1 MPAQAKK
8 SWLSDARRRRARRR
22 EEQPFW
28 QRTFSSRRR
37 SCTSPARSS
46 SSRPRSSRKS
56 PWRKPAPRRK
66 RSRGSTPGR
75 PWTTCAA
82 RPSSSARNGR
92 TRKSALLAQAQA
104 EAEKIRKDAEK
115 VAFDEVKRKNNQAQ
129 KIRQDAEDQAQVI
142 LAEARQKAA
151 ELETDIKQRVT
162 QTEREAYERGY
173 AEGHAK
179 GYEEGRAEVQRLVES
194 LHSIITK
201 AIEKRNEIIEEA
213 ETQIIN
219 LVLLIVKKVIKVIS
233 ENQKNVVINNVVQAL
248 RKLKSR
254 GDVVIRVNLADL
266 ELTSEHVKD
275 FMKMVENVKS
285 ITVLEDSSVDRGGC
299 IIETDFGQID
309 ARISSQLHEIE
320 ERILELMPIRSK
332 GE

>member
-1 MPAQAKK
+1 MY
-8 SWLSDARRRRARRR
+8 LSRKVFIEPPKIVTEEPVEEVEAVEETRGEFTGPTVEDIRR
-22 EEQPFW
+22 EAERF
-28 QRTFSSRRR
+28 
-37 SCTSPARSS
+37 
-46 SSRPRSSRKS
+46 RKD
-56 PWRKPAPRRK
+56 WEKEKER
-66 RSRGSTPGR
+66 
-75 PWTTCAA
+75 
-82 RPSSSARNGR
+82 
-92 TRKSALLAQAQA
+92 LLTQAQA
-104 EAEKIRKDAEK
+104 DADKIRKDAEK

-129 KIRQDAEDQAQVI
+129 KIRQEAEDQAQVI
-142 LAEARQKAA
+142 LAESRQKAA
-151 ELETDIKQRVT
+151 ELESDIKQRVT

-173 AEGHAK
+173 ADGHAK
-179 GYEEGRAEVQRLVES
+179 GYGEGRAEVERLVES

>member
-1 MPAQAKK
+1 MAKNVFK
-8 SWLSDARRRRARRR
+8 PQEIMYLSRKVFIEPPKIVTEEAVEEVEAVEETRGEFTGPTVEDIRR
-22 EEQPFW
+22 EAERF
-28 QRTFSSRRR
+28 
-37 SCTSPARSS
+37 
-46 SSRPRSSRKS
+46 RKD
-56 PWRKPAPRRK
+56 WEKEKERLM
-66 RSRGSTPGR
+66 T
-75 PWTTCAA
+75 
-82 RPSSSARNGR
+82 
-92 TRKSALLAQAQA
+92 QAQA
-104 EAEKIRKDAEK
+104 DAEKIRKDAEK

-129 KIRQDAEDQAQVI
+129 KIRQEAEDQAQVI
-142 LAEARQKAA
+142 LAESRQKAA
-151 ELETDIKQRVT
+151 DLESDIKQRVT

-173 AEGHAK
+173 ADGHAK
-179 GYEEGRAEVQRLVES
+179 GYGEGRAEVERLVES

>member
-1 MPAQAKK
+1 MAKNVFK
-8 SWLSDARRRRARRR
+8 PQEIMYLSRKVFIEPPKIVTEEPVEEVEAVEETRGEFTGPTVEDLRR
-22 EEQPFW
+22 EADRF
-28 QRTFSSRRR
+28 
-37 SCTSPARSS
+37 
-46 SSRPRSSRKS
+46 RKD
-56 PWRKPAPRRK
+56 WEKEKER
-66 RSRGSTPGR
+66 
-75 PWTTCAA
+75 
-82 RPSSSARNGR
+82 
-92 TRKSALLAQAQA
+92 LMAQAQTD
-104 EAEKIRKDAEK
+104 AEKIRKDAEK

-129 KIRQDAEDQAQVI
+129 KIRQEAEDQAQVI
-142 LAEARQKAA
+142 LAESRQKAA
-151 ELETDIKQRVT
+151 DLESDIKQRVT

-173 AEGHAK
+173 ADGHSK
-179 GYEEGRAEVQRLVES
+179 GYDEGRAEVERLVES

>member
-1 MPAQAKK
+1 VAKNVFK
-8 SWLSDARRRRARRR
+8 PTDIMYNSRKVFIEPPKIVAEEPVELATPVDETGETASPSVDDVRR
-22 EEQPFW
+22 EAELF
-28 QRTFSSRRR
+28 RRGWEDE
-37 SCTSPARSS
+37 
-46 SSRPRSSRKS
+46 K
-56 PWRKPAPRRK
+56 KK
-66 RSRGSTPGR
+66 
-75 PWTTCAA
+75 
-82 RPSSSARNGR
+82 
-92 TRKSALLAQAQA
+92 LIEQAQA
-104 EAEKIRKDAEK
+104 DAEKIRKDAER

-142 LAEARQKAA
+142 LAEAKQKAA
-151 ELETDIKQRVT
+151 DLEADIKQRVT
-162 QTEREAYERGY
+162 MTEREAYERGHE
-173 AEGHAK
+173 EGHAK

-299 IIETDFGQID
+299 IIETDFGRID

-320 ERILELMPIRSK
+320 ERILDLMPIRSK

>member
-1 MPAQAKK
+1 MAKNVFK
-8 SWLSDARRRRARRR
+8 PQEIMYLSRKVFIEPPKIVSEEQVEEARPVEEEERGGEYTGPTVDDLRR
-22 EEQPFW
+22 EAEQFKKDW
-28 QRTFSSRRR
+28 EAEKERM
-37 SCTSPARSS
+37 
-46 SSRPRSSRKS
+46 
-56 PWRKPAPRRK
+56 
-66 RSRGSTPGR
+66 
-75 PWTTCAA
+75 
-82 RPSSSARNGR
+82 
-92 TRKSALLAQAQA
+92 LAQAQA
-104 EAEKIRKDAEK
+104 EAEKIKKEAEK

-142 LAEARQKAA
+142 LAEARTKAT
-151 ELETDIKQRVT
+151 ELESEIKSRMT
-162 QTEREAYERGY
+162 QTEREAYEK
-173 AEGHAK
+173 GHADGHEK
-179 GYEEGRAEVQRLVES
+179 GFEEGKAEVARLVES

-201 AIEKRNEIIEEA
+201 AIEKRNEIIQEA

>member
-1 MPAQAKK
+1 MAKNVFK
-8 SWLSDARRRRARRR
+8 PQEIQYL
-22 EEQPFW
+22 
-28 QRTFSSRRR
+28 
-37 SCTSPARSS
+37 
-46 SSRPRSSRKS
+46 SRKIFIEPPKIS
-56 PWRKPAPRRK
+56 GEETPEAPLIEEEAAYAGPSIEDLTREAEEFRKNWEVEKQRLLEE
-66 RSRGSTPGR
+66 
-75 PWTTCAA
+75 A
-82 RPSSSARNGR
+82 R
-92 TRKSALLAQAQA
+92 A
-104 EAEKIRKDAEK
+104 EADEIKKDAER

-129 KIRQDAEDQAQVI
+129 KIRQDAEDAAQKV
-142 LAEARQKAA
+142 LSDAKAKAA
-151 ELETDIKQRVT
+151 ELEADVKQRIA
-162 QTEREAYERGY
+162 QLEKEAFERGHE
-173 AEGHAK
+173 EGMAK
-179 GYEEGRAEVQRLVES
+179 GYDEGKAEVARLIER
-194 LHSIITK
+194 LHTILSK
-201 AIEKRNEIIEEA
+201 AIDKRNEIIEES

-320 ERILELMPIRSK
+320 EKILELMPIRSK
-332 GE
+332 GGE

>member
-1 MPAQAKK
+1 MAKNVFKPQDIMYNSRKVFIEPPKIIAEEPAEEAAPVDETGEY
-8 SWLSDARRRRARRR
+8 LGPTADDLRR
-22 EEQPFW
+22 EAELF
-28 QRTFSSRRR
+28 RRGWEDE
-37 SCTSPARSS
+37 
-46 SSRPRSSRKS
+46 K
-56 PWRKPAPRRK
+56 KK
-66 RSRGSTPGR
+66 
-75 PWTTCAA
+75 
-82 RPSSSARNGR
+82 
-92 TRKSALLAQAQA
+92 LMELAEAD
-104 EAEKIRKDAEK
+104 AEKIRKDAER

-129 KIRQDAEDQAQVI
+129 KIRQDAEDQAQGI
-142 LAEARQKAA
+142 LAEAKQKAA
-151 ELETDIKQRVT
+151 DLEADIKQRVT
-162 QTEREAYERGY
+162 MTEREAYERGHE
-173 AEGHAK
+173 EGHAK

-194 LHSIITK
+194 LHSIITR

-285 ITVLEDSSVDRGGC
+285 VTVLEDSSVDRGGC

-320 ERILELMPIRSK
+320 ERILDLMPIRSK

>member
-1 MPAQAKK
+1 LAKNVFKPQEILYLSRKVFIEPPKIVAEEPPEEVSPAEEERGEYTGPTVED
-8 SWLSDARRRRARRR
+8 LRR
-22 EEQPFW
+22 EAEQFKKDW
-28 QRTFSSRRR
+28 EAEKERMF
-37 SCTSPARSS
+37 AE
-46 SSRPRSSRKS
+46 
-56 PWRKPAPRRK
+56 
-66 RSRGSTPGR
+66 
-75 PWTTCAA
+75 
-82 RPSSSARNGR
+82 
-92 TRKSALLAQAQA
+92 AQA
-104 EAEKIRKDAEK
+104 EAERIRKEAEK

-142 LAEARQKAA
+142 LAEAKAKA
-151 ELETDIKQRVT
+151 TMLENEIKARVT
-162 QTEREAYERGY
+162 QTEREAYEKGF
-173 AEGHAK
+173 AEGHGK
-179 GYEEGRAEVQRLVES
+179 GYDEGKAEVARLVDS
-194 LHSIITK
+194 LHTIITK

>member
-1 MPAQAKK
+1 VAKNVFK
-8 SWLSDARRRRARRR
+8 PQDIMYISRKVFIEPPKIVAEEPVEDVEEVEETGEYTGPTVEDLRR
-22 EEQPFW
+22 EAEQF
-28 QRTFSSRRR
+28 RREWEEE
-37 SCTSPARSS
+37 
-46 SSRPRSSRKS
+46 K
-56 PWRKPAPRRK
+56 KK
-66 RSRGSTPGR
+66 
-75 PWTTCAA
+75 
-82 RPSSSARNGR
+82 
-92 TRKSALLAQAQA
+92 LLALAQVD
-104 EAEKIRKDAEK
+104 AEKIRKDAEK

-129 KIRQDAEDQAQVI
+129 KIRQDAEDQAQII

-151 ELETDIKQRVT
+151 DLETDIKQRVT
-162 QTEREAYERGY
+162 QTEREAYERGL

-179 GYEEGRAEVQRLVES
+179 GYDEGRSEVQRLVES
-194 LHSIITK
+194 LHSIITR
-201 AIEKRNEIIEEA
+201 AIEKRNEIIQEA

-320 ERILELMPIRSK
+320 ERILELMPIRAK

>member
-1 MPAQAKK
+1 MAKNVFKPAEIMY
-8 SWLSDARRRRARRR
+8 LSRKVFIEPPRIVTEEAVEEAAPAEEERGEYSGPTVDDLRR
-22 EEQPFW
+22 EAEQF
-28 QRTFSSRRR
+28 
-37 SCTSPARSS
+37 
-46 SSRPRSSRKS
+46 RKD
-56 PWRKPAPRRK
+56 WEAEKERM
-66 RSRGSTPGR
+66 
-75 PWTTCAA
+75 
-82 RPSSSARNGR
+82 
-92 TRKSALLAQAQA
+92 LAQAQG
-104 EAEKIRKDAEK
+104 EAEKIKKEAEK

-142 LAEARQKAA
+142 LAEAKTKAA
-151 ELETDIKQRVT
+151 ELENEIKARIT
-162 QTEREAYERGY
+162 QTEREAYEKGH
-173 AEGHAK
+173 ADGHAK
-179 GYEEGRAEVQRLVES
+179 GYDEGKAEVARLVDS
-194 LHSIITK
+194 LHTIITK

>member
-1 MPAQAKK
+1 MAKNVFK
-8 SWLSDARRRRARRR
+8 PQEIMYLSRKVFIEPPKIVSEEPVQEAEAV
-22 EEQPFW
+22 EEQ
-28 QRTFSSRRR
+28 QRGGEFTGPTVDELKKEADQFRRNWEQEKE
-37 SCTSPARSS
+37 T
-46 SSRPRSSRKS
+46 
-56 PWRKPAPRRK
+56 
-66 RSRGSTPGR
+66 
-75 PWTTCAA
+75 
-82 RPSSSARNGR
+82 
-92 TRKSALLAQAQA
+92 LLAEAQA
-104 EAEKIRKDAEK
+104 EAARIRKEAEQ

-129 KIRQDAEDQAQVI
+129 KIRQDAEDQAQGI
-142 LAEARQKAA
+142 LADARQKAA
-151 ELETDIKQRVT
+151 ELEADIKQRVT

-173 AEGHAK
+173 TDGHSK
-179 GYEEGRAEVQRLVES
+179 GYDEGKAEVQRLVES
-194 LHSIITK
+194 LHGIITR

-285 ITVLEDSSVDRGGC
+285 ITVLEDTSVDRGGC